1 MTSTETPAEKVLSV
15 IELKLQTSRDKLE
28 REVLKG
34 ILLSAGLTSLS
45 NKTNRNFA
53 IREEKK

>member
-1 MTSTETPAEKVLSV
+1 MNSAAETPGDKVLNV
-15 IELKLQTSRDKLE
+15 IQLKLQTSRDKVE

-34 ILLSAGLTSLS
+34 VLLSAGLTSLS

-53 IREEKK
+53 IREKK